1 MTRVRFI
8 LALSLPVLAAGLLA
22 TTGISKSAT
31 QAVIEER
38 AKPSCLGARA
48 TIVGTAR
55 ADVLRGTRKRDVIV
69 ALGGSDR
76 IHAVGGDDVLC
87 GGGGDDYLDGG
98 PGRNRLDGGPGIDT
112 YRRAARS
119 ARCEKPARPLPA
131 IAGLTLEGKR
141 LSLTDFRGRAVF
153 VNVWSSW

>member
-1 MTRVRFI
+1 MTRVRLI

-22 TTGISKSAT
+22 TTGISQSAT
-31 QAVIEER
+31 QAVIEAR

-55 ADVLRGTRKRDVIV
+55 ADVLRGTQKRDVIV

-76 IHAVGGDDVLC
+76 INAVGGDDVLC

-98 PGRNRLDGGPGIDT
+98 PGRN
-112 YRRAARS
+112 
-119 ARCEKPARPLPA
+119 
-131 IAGLTLEGKR
+131 
-141 LSLTDFRGRAVF
+141 
-153 VNVWSSW
+153 